1 MGSLT
6 VPIRRRWLPGVG
18 RLSVATWHP
27 RYLRRRGAVLWPLL
41 AILALLASVLVL
53 VAFVGSPRQ
62 VRQCGAVIDH
72 VIINTVD
79 ELLGCDTLT
88 MPGLRPEDFPAFVL
102 FEPLLSSYGIV
113 SEPPSRPPPLRSST
127 SGSHPR

>member
-1 MGSLT
+1 
-6 VPIRRRWLPGVG
+6 
-18 RLSVATWHP
+18 
-27 RYLRRRGAVLWPLL
+27 VLWPFL
-41 AILALLASVLVL
+41 AVLALLASVLVL

-102 FEPLLSSYGIV
+102 FEPLVSSCGIV
-113 SEPPSRPPPLRSST
+113 SEPPSRPLSLRSST